1 MKLWQS
7 VLIYFQVM
15 NIDSNAITKRKR
27 KKKLAWIKNWLLE
40 RNKKEHTTLYSSKAI
55 RLRAFP
61 QIFTYKY

>member
-1 MKLWQS
+1 
-7 VLIYFQVM
+7 M
-15 NIDSNAITKRKR
+15 NIDSNAITKKKR